1 MPPDNVNVS
10 SQQSSTGEYSIAP
23 QLLIEYHISDDLPP
37 LHINFPLS
45 EIASPTKD
53 DDPESTEFARDWQK
67 TILIKTFRKI
77 EKQLARRKLLTNNHH
92 FDELKTMLNFP
103 NIDKKTFDEHFMIS
117 IASTNAGVP
126 IEIYA
131 SQFLKT
137 IRDFYIGKT
146 PGGIIHIN
154 LELTGLPYTLLED
167 AFLMS
172 SPTLRHDAEPTSTNA
187 SSTLPEIPTSSSTIP
202 PTASAA
208 PVPTP
213 TTSISVSPNAT
224 LVTPPQDV
232 LHASTVTN
240 NADTTVATNADDST
254 VDNSHNVNN
263 HADIA
268 HATANADDPTDNIH
282 NTDTRDATVN
292 VPSDPPTAAVAL
304 HPAFQRVNGIRSTTP
319 TTILRRPTA
328 TPPDPSQTTRTMTP
342 QINSWDSFE
351 RSNVIHTDKQ
361 YIKSRKN
368 KPATRAAYSNVLA
381 WTKAR
386 FNPDSADAVID
397 PATGQ
402 FVPWCAHHPERGA
415 IDCFPVPIN
424 NVFMIQDLFMTRFNS
439 GPGAVGYLRYNPKY
453 LKEFQDAFPP
463 FGPEDVL
470 KYFHWHNRLV
480 THASQYGFYIPP
492 AHTLRAKE
500 ILGVWFLELPPHVQ
514 ADTQNHFC
522 HVLTGCLR
530 KHMQTSVRTDHPFIA
545 DIIQHG
551 SDNGYKILH
560 TLAQQAGQHPLLI
573 RNPFDP
579 SEPVQDNDT
588 TVIQYVVAWQ
598 QYLRHM
604 LLDGTVYSDR
614 YFLQQFLRNLHK
626 SIREKIGPH
635 LRQSVAEIP
644 ITSPL
649 PDSFA
654 PDTLATSLKDLVSL
668 YFNPAILAKTPRHQY
683 SSSDVRA
690 INYQQIPASTLDV
703 DDDFDLPAL
712 VAALNSNLGQCY
724 LCESDG
730 HRFAQ
735 CPIYT
740 RLSDNPRAITS
751 LIRDLQRRKPK
762 SSRPPKHIRQVDL
775 LEAGEGNSFVPI
787 SAGEGNDIDDTSD
800 TNISNHDDNP
810 LLDFP

>member
-1 MPPDNVNVS
+1 
-10 SQQSSTGEYSIAP
+10 
-23 QLLIEYHISDDLPP
+23 
-37 LHINFPLS
+37 
-45 EIASPTKD
+45 
-53 DDPESTEFARDWQK
+53 
-67 TILIKTFRKI
+67 
-77 EKQLARRKLLTNNHH
+77 
-92 FDELKTMLNFP
+92 
-103 NIDKKTFDEHFMIS
+103 
-117 IASTNAGVP
+117 
-126 IEIYA
+126 
-131 SQFLKT
+131 
-137 IRDFYIGKT
+137 
-146 PGGIIHIN
+146 
-154 LELTGLPYTLLED
+154 
-167 AFLMS
+167 
-172 SPTLRHDAEPTSTNA
+172 
-187 SSTLPEIPTSSSTIP
+187 
-202 PTASAA
+202 
-208 PVPTP
+208 
-213 TTSISVSPNAT
+213 
-224 LVTPPQDV
+224 
-232 LHASTVTN
+232 
-240 NADTTVATNADDST
+240 
-254 VDNSHNVNN
+254 
-263 HADIA
+263 
-268 HATANADDPTDNIH
+268 
-282 NTDTRDATVN
+282 
-292 VPSDPPTAAVAL
+292 
-304 HPAFQRVNGIRSTTP
+304 
-319 TTILRRPTA
+319 
-328 TPPDPSQTTRTMTP
+328 MTP
-342 QINSWDSFE
+342 QVNSWDSFE
-351 RSNVIHTDKQ
+351 RSKVIHTEKQ
-361 YIKSRKN
+361 YIESRKN

-397 PATGQ
+397 PTTGQ
-402 FVPWCAHHPERGA
+402 FVSWCAHHPERGA
-415 IDCFPVPIN
+415 IDCFPVPVN
-424 NVFMIQDLFMTRFNS
+424 NVFMIKDLFMTRFNS

-463 FGPEDVL
+463 FGPEDVS

-492 AHTLRAKE
+492 VHTLRAKE

-573 RNPFDP
+573 RYPFDP

-604 LLDGTVYSDR
+604 LLDGTIYSDR

-668 YFNPAILAKTPRHQY
+668 YFNPAILAKTPRHQH

-690 INYQQIPASTLDV
+690 IHHQQSPANNLDV

-712 VAALNSNLGQCY
+712 VAALNTNSGQCY

-740 RLSDNPRAITS
+740 RLSDNSRAITS

-762 SSRPPKHIRQVDL
+762 SSRPHGPPKHIRQVDT
-775 LEAGEGNSFVPI
+775 LEAGEGNSLVPI
-787 SAGEGNDIDDTSD
+787 SPAGEGNDIDDASD
-800 TNISNHDDNP
+800 ANISHHNDSP